1 MLEIILKYGDIH
13 SVISTLSRPIFY
25 KKIFDLEYVNFNNHF
40 EIQVKPIIDIIKSL
54 NNQTFQDFE
63 LLIMD
68 DGSTDDTE
76 DIVNSFND
84 SRIIYLWK
92 VDS

>member
-1 MLEIILKYGDIH
+1 MPFFSIIIPTYNRSEKLKNTIT
-13 SVISTLSRPIFY
+13 SVL
-25 KKIFDLEYVNFNNHF
+25 
-40 EIQVKPIIDIIKSL
+40 
-54 NNQTFQDFE
+54 NQTFEDFE

-92 VDS
+92 VNS

>member
-1 MLEIILKYGDIH
+1 
-13 SVISTLSRPIFY
+13 
-25 KKIFDLEYVNFNNHF
+25 
-40 EIQVKPIIDIIKSL
+40 
-54 NNQTFQDFE
+54 
-63 LLIMD
+63 MD

-92 VDS
+92 VNS